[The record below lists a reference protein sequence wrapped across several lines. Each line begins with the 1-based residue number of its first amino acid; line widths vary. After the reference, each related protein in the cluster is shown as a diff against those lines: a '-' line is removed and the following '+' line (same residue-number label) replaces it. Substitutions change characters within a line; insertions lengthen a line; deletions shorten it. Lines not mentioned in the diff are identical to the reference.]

1 MMMMMRIRRA
11 AILKAKVV
19 ISFLAADM
27 AEILISIEK
36 ILVAKNNK
44 KHHSRRGNKKERE
57 EFVEEKKEKN
67 FFQFHAL
74 FLHT

>member
-1 MMMMMRIRRA
+1 MHVRVWFCSSDAAQRRRERTGVHARESRFMMMMRIRRA

-36 ILVAKNNK
+36 ILVL
-44 KHHSRRGNKKERE
+44 
-57 EFVEEKKEKN
+57 V
-67 FFQFHAL
+67 
-74 FLHT
+74 

>member
-1 MMMMMRIRRA
+1 
-11 AILKAKVV
+11 
-19 ISFLAADM
+19 M

-36 ILVAKNNK
+36 ILVRVAKNNIII
-44 KHHSRRGNKKERE
+44 SRRGNKKERE
-57 EFVEEKKEKN
+57 ESVEEKMEKN

>member
-1 MMMMMRIRRA
+1 MMMMMMMMMGIRRA

-36 ILVAKNNK
+36 ILVRVAKNNIISLTPGEQK
-44 KHHSRRGNKKERE
+44 RERRVR
-57 EFVEEKKEKN
+57 
-67 FFQFHAL
+67 
-74 FLHT
+74 